1 MSDSVWPHGLQ
12 PTRLLC
18 SWDFPG
24 KSTGVGCHCLF
35 PIVLDH
41 TLISHH
47 YNYNINTFLCNKSFD
62 TEITLK
68 LLGGVRLCILFLS
81 CLPLQP
87 QNSEMHAGN
96 VRTLV
101 GFLHF
106 YLDSRF
112 EFCLFGQL
120 ILTILLLVSFFL
132 SVIVLVNI
140 KIFHDCWNLS
150 S

>member
-12 PTRLLC
+12 PTRLLHP
-18 SWDFPG
+18 WDFPG
-24 KSTGVGCHCLF
+24 KSTGVGCHCLL
-35 PIVLDH
+35 PIVPDH

-68 LLGGVRLCILFLS
+68 LLRGVKLCILFLS

-87 QNSEMHAGN
+87 QTLKMHAGN
-96 VRTLV
+96 IRTLV

-106 YLDSRF
+106 YFDSRF

-120 ILTILLLVSFFL
+120 ILTILLLLSFF
-132 SVIVLVNI
+132 
-140 KIFHDCWNLS
+140 
-150 S
+150 